1 MVTERDGSRAA
12 HGVVLAVLLL
22 VPAAAPA
29 TSIRAKL
36 HRPRRGVQVRL
47 APVIVPAAQ
56 EREVCQAIE
65 LPNRDPIDVAVLE
78 FATPG
83 GRTYLSHHFAL
94 FVDDVDT
101 MAALPHGPVD
111 SPGCAGVG
119 GAFGAILAGVQAPRA
134 RVRFP
139 TGVGFTF
146 KPHQV
151 VLLNLHYVN
160 GSPKPLRVDG
170 AVNLV
175 AARPGSIVHHA
186 RAFQFGTARILVPP
200 DDDGSAEARWTAPF
214 PMNVVLLST
223 HSHKHTT
230 SVDVDVV
237 RSGEQGDQI
246 LETVDYRHPELKGF
260 ATPLRL
266 ESGDGF
272 QWTCNY
278 HNAGTVPLTFGITS
292 NDEMCFTIG
301 AFYLDDDTAPMPV
314 VPGCYGGDI
323 ALTCPWS

>member
-1 MVTERDGSRAA
+1 MQARLTPV
-12 HGVVLAVLLL
+12 L
-22 VPAAAPA
+22 VPAN
-29 TSIRAKL
+29 R
-36 HRPRRGVQVRL
+36 
-47 APVIVPAAQ
+47 

-65 LPNRDPIDVAVLE
+65 LPNREPVDVAALQ

-101 MAALPHGPVD
+101 MAALPRGPVD

-119 GAFGAILAGVQAPRA
+119 QAFGAILAGVQSPRA
-134 RVRFP
+134 GVRFP
-139 TGVGFTF
+139 PGVGFTF
-146 KPHQV
+146 RPHQI

-170 AVNLV
+170 AVNLL
-175 AARPGSIVHHA
+175 AARPGSVVHHA
-186 RAFQFGTARILVPP
+186 RAFQFGTARIAVPP
-200 DDDGSAEARWTAPF
+200 GDGSAEARWIAPF

-230 SVDVDVV
+230 AVDVDVV
-237 RSGEQGDQI
+237 RSDDPPAPI
-246 LETVDYRHPELKGF
+246 LETVDYRHPALKDF

-266 ESGDGF
+266 EPGDGF
-272 QWTCNY
+272 QWTCSY
-278 HNAGTVPLTFGITS
+278 HNPGTSTVTFGVTS

-301 AFYLDDDTAPMPV
+301 AFYLDDDAAPLPPV
-314 VPGCYGGDI
+314 PDCYGGDI

>member
-1 MVTERDGSRAA
+1 
-12 HGVVLAVLLL
+12 L
-22 VPAAAPA
+22 
-29 TSIRAKL
+29 IRAKL
-36 HRPRRGVQVRL
+36 HRPHRGMQIRL
-47 APVIVPAAQ
+47 TPITVPARE

-65 LPNRDPIDVAVLE
+65 LPNRGPFDVAVLQ

-83 GRTYLSHHFAL
+83 GRIYLSHHFAL

-101 MAALPHGPVD
+101 MAELPHGPVD
-111 SPGCAGVG
+111 SPGCAGLG
-119 GAFGAILAGVQAPRA
+119 QAFGAILAGVQAPHA
-134 RVRFP
+134 VIRFP
-139 TGVGFTF
+139 AGVGFTF

-160 GSPKPLRVDG
+160 GSQKPVRVDG
-170 AVNLV
+170 AVNLLE
-175 AARPGSIVHHA
+175 ARPGSVVHHA
-186 RAFQFGTARILVPP
+186 RAFQLGTARILVPP
-200 DDDGSAEARWTAPF
+200 GGDGSAEASWTAPF

-230 SVDVDVV
+230 SVDVDMV
-237 RSGEQGDQI
+237 RPGDPVTPLLQ
-246 LETVDYRHPELKGF
+246 TVDYRHPELEEF
-260 ATPLRL
+260 PTPLRL
-266 ESGDGF
+266 EPGDGF

-278 HNAGTVPLTFGITS
+278 HDAGTAPLTFGITS

-301 AFYLDDDTAPMPV
+301 AFYLDDDAAPMPV

>member
-1 MVTERDGSRAA
+1 MQIRLTP
-12 HGVVLAVLLL
+12 VV
-22 VPAAAPA
+22 
-29 TSIRAKL
+29 
-36 HRPRRGVQVRL
+36 
-47 APVIVPAAQ
+47 VPAAQ

-65 LPNRDPIDVAVLE
+65 LPNREAVDVAALQ

-94 FVDDVDT
+94 FVDDADT
-101 MAALPHGPVD
+101 MATLPRGPLD
-111 SPGCAGVG
+111 SPGCAGFG
-119 GAFGAILAGVQAPRA
+119 QAFGAILAGVQSPRA
-134 RVRFP
+134 TVRFP
-139 TGVGFTF
+139 SGVGFTL

-160 GSPKPLRVDG
+160 GSSKPLRVDG

-175 AARPGSIVHHA
+175 EARPGTVTHHA
-186 RAFQFGTARILVPP
+186 RAFQFGTARIAVPP
-200 DDDGSAEARWTAPF
+200 GGDASAEASWTAPF

-237 RSGEQGDQI
+237 RSGDRPAPI

-266 ESGDGF
+266 EPGDGF
-272 QWTCNY
+272 RWTCNY
-278 HNAGTVPLTFGITS
+278 HNAGPSMLTFGVTS

-301 AFYLDDDTAPMPV
+301 AFYLDDDAAPLPPV
-314 VPGCYGGDI
+314 PDCYGGDI